1 MKVDG
6 GSEHGSKDGLEG
18 GNSFVEVEGKEFEGA
33 SIAKGEELFGDG
45 VGARGGTGDM
55 VEGSADIGIWG
66 GAGDFDIGVA
76 LDDGEEIFKFVSDAG
91 CKMADCFHL
100 MSVALKL

>member
-1 MKVDG
+1 
-6 GSEHGSKDGLEG
+6 
-18 GNSFVEVEGKEFEGA
+18 
-33 SIAKGEELFGDG
+33 
-45 VGARGGTGDM
+45 M
-55 VEGSADIGIWG
+55 VEGSTDIGIWG